1 MEDSHLELFL
11 LASTF
16 ALENGYGCELGISPA
31 GALSCAARYPEVG
44 AIVSNELLDA
54 FAPVKLRYNVYQND
68 TRACTSW
75 QEVPSSG

>member
-1 MEDSHLELFL
+1 MRP
-11 LASTF
+11 AS
-16 ALENGYGCELGISPA
+16 
-31 GALSCAARYPEVG
+31 LSCAARYPEVG